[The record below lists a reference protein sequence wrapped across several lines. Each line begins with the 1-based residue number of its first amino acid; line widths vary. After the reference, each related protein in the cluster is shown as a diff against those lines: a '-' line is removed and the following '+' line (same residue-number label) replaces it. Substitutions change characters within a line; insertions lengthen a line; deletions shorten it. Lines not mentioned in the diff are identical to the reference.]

1 MSLLTWFD
9 PRTLYGCQCMLAVMF
24 AVLFLWMGRT
34 FPSVRGVR
42 SMALAFVLGIPCTFL
57 LLGRGHLPVWLSVDL
72 ANLLA
77 VACFLLLYDG
87 ILRFV
92 GGHRRLK
99 LLCAISAVALG
110 VVLYFSEVK
119 QDIVPRIV
127 AMELATVIIRAF
139 TAWELLRIAGWKW
152 PGQSDLRARAAS
164 AGKES
169 PKTISQPYVNRSAMR
184 FFGGFVAMLSVLG
197 VARITLTVIKGAPQD
212 LMQRDS
218 TQVSTMLLNVAYI
231 GVYGLCFL
239 TMAGQELILRSQ
251 EESEK
256 DALSGTL
263 NRRGIEAR
271 LSTELKRCN
280 RSMMKLSVALV
291 DIDHFKRLNDANG
304 HAAGDAAIRQVAAA
318 IGASLRDADYLGRY
332 GGDEF
337 LVILPMTACHQ
348 AEIATARFRRA
359 VASIELGNFPSLTL
373 SVGLTEASPDD
384 DAISLIARADTA
396 LYRAKSD
403 GRNCVRSALPAS
415 TYPVI
420 PIAQGVRIQAR
431 S

>member
-24 AVLFLWMGRT
+24 AILFLWMGRA
-34 FPSVRGVR
+34 FPSVRGVK
-42 SMALAFVLGIPCTFL
+42 SMALAFVLGIPCTFFL
-57 LLGRGHLPVWLSVDL
+57 MGRGHIPDWLSVIV

-77 VACFLLLYDG
+77 ATCFLLVYDG

-92 GGHRRLK
+92 GGRRQLG
-99 LLCAISAVALG
+99 LLCAISAAALC
-110 VVLYFSEVK
+110 VVVYFSEIK
-119 QDIVPRIV
+119 HDIVPRIV
-127 AMELATVIIRAF
+127 AMGIATATIRAF

-152 PGQSDLRARAAS
+152 PGRNDLRARSSAS
-164 AGKES
+164 GNES
-169 PKTISQPYVNRSAMR
+169 RKVIPMPHVNRSAMR
-184 FFGGFVAMLSVLG
+184 FFGGFLAMLSALG
-197 VARITLTVIKGAPQD
+197 VSRVVLTMIHGAPQD
-212 LMQRDS
+212 FMQRDS
-218 TQVSTMLLNVAYI
+218 VQISTMLMNVAYI

-256 DALSGTL
+256 DALSGVL

-271 LSTELKRCN
+271 LSTELKRCS
-280 RSMMKLSVALV
+280 RSMMKLSIALV
-291 DIDHFKRLNDANG
+291 DIDHFKRLNDAHG

-318 IGASLRDADYLGRY
+318 IGFSLRDADYLGRY

-359 VASIELGNFPSLTL
+359 VGTLQLGSYPGLTL
-373 SVGLTEASPDD
+373 SVGLTEASPED
-384 DAISLIARADTA
+384 DAISLIARADSA

-403 GRNCVRSALPAS
+403 GRNCTRSAVPSS

-420 PIAQGVRIQAR
+420 PITQPVRVQAQ

>member
-24 AVLFLWMGRT
+24 AILFLWMGRT
-34 FPSVRGVR
+34 FPSVRGVKP
-42 SMALAFVLGIPCTFL
+42 MALAYVLGIPCTFL
-57 LLGRGHLPVWLSVDL
+57 LLGRGHLPVWLSVGV

-77 VACFLLLYDG
+77 VTCFLLIYDG
-87 ILRFV
+87 ILRFI
-92 GGHRRLK
+92 GGRPKLK
-99 LLCAISAVALG
+99 LLCGMSGIALC
-110 VVLYFSEVK
+110 VVVYFSEVK

-127 AMELATVIIRAF
+127 AMELATITIRAC

-152 PGQSDLRARAAS
+152 PGRNDLRARSAAS
-164 AGKES
+164 STGSRKSAS
-169 PKTISQPYVNRSAMR
+169 LPYVNRSAMR
-184 FFGGFVAMLSVLG
+184 FFGGFLAMLAALG
-197 VARITLTVIKGAPQD
+197 VARVLLTILKGAPQD

-218 TQVSTMLLNVAYI
+218 VQISTMLLNVAYI

-251 EESEK
+251 EESER
-256 DALSGTL
+256 DALSGIF

-271 LSTELKRCN
+271 LTTELKRCS

-291 DIDHFKRLNDANG
+291 DIDHFKRLNDAHG

-318 IGASLRDADYLGRY
+318 IGFSLRDADYLGRY

-337 LVILPMTACHQ
+337 LVVLPMTACHQ

-359 VASIELGNFPSLTL
+359 VAALEHGNFPGLTL
-373 SVGLTEASPDD
+373 SVGITEASPED

-396 LYRAKSD
+396 LYRAKND
-403 GRNCVRSALPAS
+403 GRNCTRSALPTI

-420 PIAQGVRIQAR
+420 PIAQPVRIQAQ